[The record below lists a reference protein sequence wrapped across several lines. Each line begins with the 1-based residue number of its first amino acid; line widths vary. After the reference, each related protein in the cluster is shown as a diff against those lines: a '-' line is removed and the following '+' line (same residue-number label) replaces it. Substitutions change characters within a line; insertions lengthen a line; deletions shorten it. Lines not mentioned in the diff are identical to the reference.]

1 MSDPIELARLRE
13 KLRDLEDLRD
23 SGLLIQQKDGRRL
36 QFQSG
41 EHLRAA
47 IADLKRDIERAS
59 GNRRRRTIRIYE
71 KGTGL
76 T

>member
-59 GNRRRRTIRIYE
+59 GSRRRRTIRVYE

>member
-59 GNRRRRTIRIYE
+59 GARRRRTIRVFE
-71 KGTGL
+71 SGTGL

>member
-59 GNRRRRTIRIYE
+59 GVRRRRTIRVFE
-71 KGTGL
+71 SGTGL